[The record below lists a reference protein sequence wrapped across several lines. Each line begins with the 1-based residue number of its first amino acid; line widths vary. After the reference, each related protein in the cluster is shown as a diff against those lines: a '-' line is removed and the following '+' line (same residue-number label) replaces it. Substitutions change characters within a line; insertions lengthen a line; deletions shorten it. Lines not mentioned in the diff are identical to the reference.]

1 MEETMRLALKTVYT
15 IWLREAKTFVREKF
29 RVVAMIAQPL
39 LYLAVLGNG
48 ISSGVTLNG
57 SGGINYLTFMYPG
70 VIGMSILFTS
80 IFSAVSIIWDRE
92 FGFLKEV
99 LVAPVPRWAV
109 ALGKAFGGATIAI
122 VQATILILIAP
133 IIGIHLS
140 PGIIVEMWIM
150 AFLIGVALTSLGI
163 AIAARMSSMQGFQMI
178 INFLIMPL
186 YFLSGA
192 MFPLSSAP
200 AWIKALMTV
209 NPLTYFVDGLR
220 NILFSETKMGNGA
233 LVGRTV
239 VEVATRAGLIRWSL
253 IFDLAVVSLVAVV
266 LTAAGA
272 YRFSN
277 QAE

>member
-1 MEETMRLALKTVYT
+1 MRLALKTVYT

-48 ISSGVTLNG
+48 ISSGVTLNA

-109 ALGKAFGGATIAI
+109 ALGKTLGGATIAI

-140 PGIIVEMWIM
+140 PGIIVEM
-150 AFLIGVALTSLGI
+150 F
-163 AIAARMSSMQGFQMI
+163 AARMSSMQGFQMI
-178 INFLIMPL
+178 MNFLIMPL

-192 MFPLSSAP
+192 MFPLASAP
-200 AWIKALMTV
+200 TWIKALMTV

-220 NILFSETKMGNGA
+220 NILFSGTTMATGG
-233 LVGRTV
+233 LVGRTI

-253 IFDLAVVSLVAVV
+253 IFDLAVVAVVAVV